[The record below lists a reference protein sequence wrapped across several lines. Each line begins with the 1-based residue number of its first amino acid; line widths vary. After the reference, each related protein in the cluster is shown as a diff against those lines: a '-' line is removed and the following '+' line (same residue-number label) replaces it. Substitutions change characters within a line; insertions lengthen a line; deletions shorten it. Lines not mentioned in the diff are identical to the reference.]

1 MEQEKPQ
8 AKTQQCTKV
17 VKIPEVLAK
26 NVRGVSTKID
36 PQVWYLT
43 HLQREKMHK
52 IQLHNVQ
59 MCTFSI
65 EAEVVRANLM
75 AEKFS

>member
-8 AKTQQCTKV
+8 AKTQQRTKV

-26 NVRGVSTKID
+26 NLGACLQKID
-36 PQVWYLT
+36 TQVWYLT

-65 EAEVVRANLM
+65 EAELVRANLM